1 MSTLVI
7 LNMMTRSLEDIYT
20 YEKQALDL
28 IPLDHPNYEE
38 IRSLLIDQVN
48 DELEDYAHTITDSRT
63 SST

>member
-48 DELEDYAHTITDSRT
+48 DEVEEYAHSIPNSGT
-63 SST
+63 STA